1 MPTPSWGDAPRW
13 RGLKDGT
20 QCPFCVDGPRDTV
33 ATLSA
38 SVVTADASVNVK
50 GYCCIVA
57 RDHATELHEMDS
69 ATACRFMEDV
79 RRVGRLV
86 QEITGAIK
94 LNYEIHGN
102 VVPHV
107 HMHIIPRYPGDAIE
121 RTGEPFARLDV
132 SPFGEGEFEAFRERL
147 TRALTA

>member
-1 MPTPSWGDAPRW
+1 MPTPSWTDAARW
-13 RGLKDGT
+13 RGLKDGS
-20 QCPFCVDGPRDTV
+20 QCPFCVDGPRGAV
-33 ATLSA
+33 ATLTA
-38 SVVTADASVNVK
+38 SVVTVDATVNVK

-57 RDHATELHEMDS
+57 RDHVPELHEMDA
-69 ATACRFMEDV
+69 ATATRFMEDV
-79 RRVGRLV
+79 RNIGRVV

-107 HMHIIPRYPGDAIE
+107 HMHIIPRYSGDAIE

-132 SPFGEGEFEAFRERL
+132 SPYRDGEFDALRDRL
-147 TRALTA
+147 AQALNA